1 MPSHVFNQPTLVERL
16 LDRAIRHPDLP
27 AISYYSVDAPV
38 DPITYGQ
45 LAARATELA
54 FRIRQVADRR
64 GGDRF
69 AVVALPNETDYVV
82 AFFACQLAG
91 VTPATFMAPGL
102 TTALA
107 LTSYVDRLAMIA
119 SDCDPAVIIAHTDLA
134 ERLAAHPTGRRVC
147 QGREFVVP
155 EQVGA
160 DRVSVGSTD
169 GEWGP
174 DDLALLQYTSGSTSD
189 PKGVMISNAN
199 LSHNVQVI
207 AAAYG
212 SQQGQSITGW
222 LPLYH
227 DMGLIGLVCHGV
239 WAGLSVH
246 LLAPQVF
253 IRRPALWLQTISA
266 TGSAYTVAPNF
277 GYDLA
282 VRKVRDQDLTG
293 VDLSCLR
300 TAMNGAEPVRI
311 ATVDAFSKR
320 FGPYGFN
327 SQAIMPVYGLA
338 ENTVAASLFD
348 RQQDPIVLSVDPQR
362 LNEGVAHPTRH
373 RPAVDLVACG
383 TGGTLGIV
391 TRIVDPRTRRSC
403 PDGSVGEIWISGPSK
418 AQGYWGQPQV
428 SDATF
433 RAGIAGAGD
442 DTEYLR
448 TGDLGVVLNGAL
460 FITGRVKDVII
471 VRGMNYYPQD
481 LEHAAEQS
489 HEALRPGG
497 GAAFGVSDEDQERVV
512 LVHELDR
519 FGPDV
524 HHDEV
529 ISAIRRAVSEIH
541 GLQVDS
547 VYLTAKGQIAKTT
560 SGKVRR
566 QETRRRF
573 LSNQLTTLAHWES
586 HRPTGGQL

>member
-1 MPSHVFNQPTLVERL
+1 MPGHASSQPTLVQRL
-16 LDRAIRHPDLP
+16 LDRAVRHPELP
-27 AISYYSVDAPV
+27 ALSYYSVDGPV
-38 DPITYGQ
+38 DPVTYGQ
-45 LAARATELA
+45 LVARAAELA
-54 FRIRQVADRR
+54 IRIRQVADRR

-69 AVVALPNETDYVV
+69 AVIALPNETDYVV

-102 TTALA
+102 TTQRA
-107 LTSYVDRLAMIA
+107 LTSYVDRLGTIVA
-119 SDCDPAVIIAHTDLA
+119 DCDPAVIIAHADLA
-134 ERLAAHPTGRRVC
+134 DRLAVHPTGREVC

-155 EQVGA
+155 ERVGPA
-160 DRVSVGSTD
+160 GGNIGSTD
-169 GEWGP
+169 VEWGP
-174 DDLALLQYTSGSTSD
+174 DDLGLLQYTSGSTSN

-207 AAAYG
+207 TGSYR
-212 SQQGQSITGW
+212 SQQGESITGW

-227 DMGLIGLVCHGV
+227 DMGLIGLVCQGM
-239 WAGLSVH
+239 WAGVSVH

-253 IRRPALWLQTISA
+253 IRRPAMWLQTISA

-282 VRKVRDQDLTG
+282 VRKVRDEDLTH

-311 ATVDAFSKR
+311 NTVDAFSKR

-327 SQAIMPVYGLA
+327 SQALMPVYGLA
-338 ENTVAASLFD
+338 ENTVAVSLFD
-348 RQQDPIVLSVDPQR
+348 RQQDPIVVSVDPHR
-362 LNEGVAHPTRH
+362 LKEGVAQPTR
-373 RPAVDLVACG
+373 RGSAVDLVACG

-391 TRIVDPRTRRSC
+391 TRIVDPHTRRIC
-403 PDGSVGEIWISGPSK
+403 TDGSVGEIWISGPSK
-418 AQGYWGQPQV
+418 AQGYWGQPEV

-433 RAGIAGAGD
+433 RARVTGAGD
-442 DTEYLR
+442 DISYLR
-448 TGDLGVVLNGAL
+448 TGDLGVVLDGSL

-481 LEHAAEQS
+481 LEYAAEQS
-489 HEALRPGG
+489 HDALRSGG
-497 GAAFGVSDEDQERVV
+497 GAAFGVSDDEQERVV

-529 ISAIRRAVSEIH
+529 ISAIRRAISEIH
-541 GLQVDS
+541 GLQVDA
-547 VYLTAKGQIAKTT
+547 VYLTEKGQVAKTT

-573 LSNQLTTLAHWES
+573 LSGELTTLATWEC
-586 HRPTGGQL
+586 HRNTGGQL